1 MRWSDDPWQA
11 LGHLAHHWIP
21 QVRIASER
29 RKSDGNVE
37 ARFNYIYRSIWAGN
51 GTVVGE
57 RPVKG
62 TEDTESCEQQG
73 APIWAAT
80 YITHLFDVARLQKS
94 IKRRH
99 RTRRR
104 TPPSK
109 YHPIDKSLG
118 GTR

>member
-1 MRWSDDPWQA
+1 MEA
-11 LGHLAHHWIP
+11 LGYLAHHWIP

-29 RKSDGNVE
+29 RKSDGNVK

-51 GTVVGE
+51 GTIVGRWRE
-57 RPVKG
+57 QK
-62 TEDTESCEQQG
+62 TQSCEQQG

-80 YITHLFDVARLQKS
+80 YITHLFDAARLQKS